1 MKENN
6 EASDWLDEL
15 SDDQRNDVLIGLS
28 EADRGETIS
37 HEEAVIIFKEWGL
50 K

>member
-1 MKENN
+1 MQAN
-6 EASDWLDEL
+6 EESPDWFDEL
-15 SDDQRNDVLIGLS
+15 NDNQKDDILIGSS

-50 K
+50 R